1 MSGEHDPVTPPV
13 DQHHD
18 GAAEPV
24 LPVEDAPVV
33 VAIDRRTGSVLR
45 ASAIGGVVVSLV
57 LMVVAWDFLGDLER
71 NVDQSLRIGEDAAV
85 TLGETIDL
93 AAAVI
98 AAVDSGIVTL
108 DEVLDTV
115 ELGLADASDVAASTS
130 DLSVTIA
137 DSIDDVDVALRQ
149 VESLAATIDSA
160 LRAVS
165 RIPLGPDYDPEV
177 SYPEAIAD
185 LRAAL
190 EPVDAEMRS
199 LAAELD
205 GFAESSGSVGPTL
218 DELQGD
224 LVDARA
230 ALAES
235 DALIERYRSAADEAG
250 ALAARSRD
258 DLDSSMWWARFT
270 AVLLGLWII
279 AAQYVPWWLGSRSRP
294 AAVVP
299 LGDSDRPGVTVPHD
313 P

>member
-1 MSGEHDPVTPPV
+1 VIPSIEQHV
-13 DQHHD
+13 D
-18 GAAEPV
+18 ATAPPV
-24 LPVEDAPVV
+24 LPVAAPVV

-45 ASAIGGVVVSLV
+45 ALAIGGVVVSLV

-137 DSIDDVDVALRQ
+137 DSIDDVDVALGQ
-149 VESLAATIDSA
+149 VESLAGTIDSA

-185 LRAAL
+185 LRTAL

-205 GFAESSGSVGPTL
+205 DFAASSGSVGPTL
-218 DELQGD
+218 DELHGRPGRCPCR
-224 LVDARA
+224 ARR
-230 ALAES
+230 
-235 DALIERYRSAADEAG
+235 ER
-250 ALAARSRD
+250 
-258 DLDSSMWWARFT
+258 
-270 AVLLGLWII
+270 
-279 AAQYVPWWLGSRSRP
+279 RP
-294 AAVVP
+294 
-299 LGDSDRPGVTVPHD
+299 DRPVPRRRRRGRRARR
-313 P
+313 PQP

>member
-1 MSGEHDPVTPPV
+1 MTDEREPMPAIDAT
-13 DQHHD
+13 
-18 GAAEPV
+18 AEPV
-24 LPVEDAPVV
+24 LPVQEAPVV
-33 VAIDRRTGSVLR
+33 VAIDRRTGTLLR
-45 ASAIGGVVVSLV
+45 GLSIGGVVVSLV

-149 VESLAATIDSA
+149 VESLAATIDGA

-177 SYPEAIAD
+177 SYPEAIAG
-185 LRAAL
+185 LRTAL

-205 GFAESSGSVGPTL
+205 DFATSSGSVGPTL

-235 DALIERYRSAADEAG
+235 DALIERYRAAADEAG

-258 DLDSSMWWARFT
+258 DLESSMWWARFT

-294 AAVVP
+294 AAVVRLSEPDEP
-299 LGDSDRPGVTVPHD
+299 LPPPGRP
-313 P
+313 

>member
-1 MSGEHDPVTPPV
+1 VNDDSDLGPAPVV
-13 DQHHD
+13 D
-18 GAAEPV
+18 GSAEPV
-24 LPVEDAPVV
+24 LPVADPPVV
-33 VAIDRRTGSVLR
+33 VAIDRRTGTVLQ
-45 ASAIGGVVVSLV
+45 ALAIGGVVVSLV

-71 NVDQSLRIGEDAAV
+71 NVDQSLQIGEDAAV

-108 DEVLDTV
+108 GEVLDTV

-130 DLSVTIA
+130 MLSATIA
-137 DSIDDVDVALRQ
+137 DSIDDVDVALGR
-149 VESLAATIDSA
+149 VESLAGTIDGA

-177 SYPEAIAD
+177 SYPQAIAD
-185 LRAAL
+185 LRTAL

-205 GFAESSGSVGPTL
+205 DFATSSGSVGPTL
-218 DELQGD
+218 VDLQGD

-235 DALIERYRSAADEAG
+235 DALLERYRVAADEAG
-250 ALAARSRD
+250 ALAAQSRD
-258 DLDSSMWWARFT
+258 DLESSMWWARFT

-279 AAQYVPWWLGSRSRP
+279 SAQYVPWWLGARSRP
-294 AAVVP
+294 ASVVA
-299 LGDSDRPGVTVPHD
+299 LSDAGDSTSTRTG
-313 P
+313 